1 MQRVAR
7 VVGFV
12 LLVGA
17 CGGAGPSSC
26 LEYAADLHDRAA
38 TMTTAEVA
46 EYVSATA
53 EDVAQLIA
61 ANPDEAAVCADA
73 VQDAFLL
80 TGSDGATF
88 QD

>member
-1 MQRVAR
+1 
-7 VVGFV
+7 
-12 LLVGA
+12 
-17 CGGAGPSSC
+17 
-26 LEYAADLHDRAA
+26 
-38 TMTTAEVA
+38 MTTAEVA
-46 EYVSATA
+46 EYVSSTA